1 MKTMMKR
8 IAMLTLSACMLVGGA
23 VSSFAA
29 TGASSHYTVSILGHQ
44 TNDCKGTAK
53 GEIVAR
59 FSSPYGDVQDYVI
72 CGECG
77 DVNGESCLSEVDDAT
92 ANLSE
97 LCVYQ
102 GKLDNGERIMTVAC
116 LSSGV
121 TTMTDVTANVMM
133 PWDAIEGYDLYLVN
147 ADGTETKIEPYGTD
161 WAYIDVYMDGGTA
174 LIRMVEQ

>member
-44 TNDCKGTAK
+44 INDCEGTAK
-53 GEIVAR
+53 GEIVGPGSAA
-59 FSSPYGDVQDYVI
+59 PTADVQDYVI

-77 DVNGESCLSEVDDAT
+77 DVNGKNCLSEVARCHRQLQR
-92 ANLSE
+92 A

-102 GKLDNGERIMTVAC
+102 GKAGQRRASHDRGLPVQRRERHERA
-116 LSSGV
+116 
-121 TTMTDVTANVMM
+121 
-133 PWDAIEGYDLYLVN
+133 
-147 ADGTETKIEPYGTD
+147 
-161 WAYIDVYMDGGTA
+161 
-174 LIRMVEQ
+174 

>member
-1 MKTMMKR
+1 MKTMMKQ

-44 TNDCKGTAK
+44 TNDCEGTAK

-77 DVNGESCLSEVDDAT
+77 DVNGKSCLSEVDDAT

-97 LCVYQ
+97 IGRAHV
-102 GKLDNGERIMTVAC
+102 
-116 LSSGV
+116 
-121 TTMTDVTANVMM
+121 
-133 PWDAIEGYDLYLVN
+133 
-147 ADGTETKIEPYGTD
+147 
-161 WAYIDVYMDGGTA
+161 
-174 LIRMVEQ
+174 